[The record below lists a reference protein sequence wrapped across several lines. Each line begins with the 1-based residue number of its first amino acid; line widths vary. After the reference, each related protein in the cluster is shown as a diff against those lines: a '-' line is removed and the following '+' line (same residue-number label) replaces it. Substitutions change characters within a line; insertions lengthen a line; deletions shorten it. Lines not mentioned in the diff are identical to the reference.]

1 MADANKKR
9 LTIGLIGAFTPELFK
24 GDYFTQLLIGVTN
37 ALVGTPH
44 DFRLILV
51 KEEEYKN
58 PDFKILDR
66 HNLDGLILIT
76 WRIHDRYIAEALDEK
91 KIPVVVVNDPTPG
104 LRSSIVYCDN
114 KEGVHLAMRHLL
126 SRGYRKI
133 GMLHAPDDASLDA
146 RQRYDLL
153 RELLGQYQLTF
164 EPEHYRKC
172 DYFFEEDGYLKM
184 LDMIHQTEKLPR
196 AIICVNDDIAI
207 GAIRALKENWIR
219 VPDQVA
225 VIGYDGIRK
234 GKYTE
239 PSLTTVGQPLELMG
253 KEMVRILMQQIEKN
267 SLEPIT
273 RVVSPELIIRKSC

>member
-1 MADANKKR
+1 MNETKKR

-24 GDYFTQLLIGVTN
+24 GDYFTQVLIGVTN

-51 KEEEYKN
+51 KEEEYLD
-58 PDFKILDR
+58 PDFRILDR
-66 HNLDGLILIT
+66 HPVDALILIT
-76 WRIHDRYIAEALDEK
+76 WRIHDRYIKEALDEK
-91 KIPVVVVNDPTPG
+91 KIPVVVINDPTPG
-104 LRSSIVYCDN
+104 LRASIVYCDN

-153 RELLGQYQLTF
+153 RELLGQYQLSF
-164 EPEHYRKC
+164 DAEHYRKC

-184 LDMIHQTEKLPR
+184 LDMIHQVDKLPR

-239 PSLTTVGQPLELMG
+239 PSLTTIGQPLELMG
-253 KEMVRILMQQIEKN
+253 REMVKILMQQIESG
-267 SLEPIT
+267 SLEPVT